1 MLPRNLWYYIKYP
14 MNLTNITWQSFLFSI
29 GTLSLVS
36 LVTIPNGII
45 RMNASG
51 IPIPRP
57 DNLLKIM
64 LSPLY
69 IVQFWTSLPLIVTN
83 FFVHWAIVFGI
94 LYGSKSRN
102 SHSRQ

>member
-1 MLPRNLWYYIKYP
+1 
-14 MNLTNITWQSFLFSI
+14 MNSIWQSFLISI
-29 GTLSLVS
+29 GTLATISLI
-36 LVTIPNGII
+36 TIPNGII

-69 IVQFWTSLPLIVTN
+69 IFQFWTSFPLIITN
-83 FFVHWAIVFGI
+83 FFIHWAIVFGI
-94 LYGSKSRN
+94 VKYRN
-102 SHSRQ
+102 SRSRQ